1 MKINTSTA
9 DAAVLGEIGKRL
21 AQYRLNI
28 NWTQQKLAREAGI
41 ALPTIKRLEAG
52 ESVQALSLLRVMRAL
67 GLLPN
72 LEVAIPEV
80 PESPIQKVKR
90 MGKRRKRASSTPESK
105 PAQSGNWTWGD
116 DE

>member
-1 MKINTSTA
+1 MKIKSTTS

-28 NWTQQKLAREAGI
+28 NWPQHKLAKEAGI
-41 ALPTIKRLEAG
+41 SLPTIKRLEAG
-52 ESVQALSLLRVMRAL
+52 ESVQALSLLRVMRVL
-67 GLLPN
+67 ELLPN

-80 PESPIQKVKR
+80 LESPIQKVNR
-90 MGKRRKRASSTPESK
+90 MGKRRKRASSINKTK
-105 PAQSGNWTWGD
+105 PTSSGKWTWGD